1 MMKCSVILYPWG
13 EYEKI
18 FANFT
23 GRIVEVCAQQGAVVN
38 KGDVIAYLE
47 RTEFTA

>member
-1 MMKCSVILYPWG
+1 MNLYHKIKCN
-13 EYEKI
+13 EKI

>member
-1 MMKCSVILYPWG
+1 MK
-13 EYEKI
+13 YEKD